1 MAEVSAAA
9 IAGSRRVPDRAA
21 PASTGSLRRRG
32 AWLAVAKQFVA
43 DSPLEGDGFEPLVP
57 QGRRDC
63 PFRDHLDWPTAPSL
77 PRETTYLAREP
88 GVRARFAPAAS
99 QANFRSW
106 RNASISWSATWYC
119 TAPAVTPSTGR
130 AVAGTFGS
138 NPSPSSGESANHR
151 FLRGGARFAP
161 SRPRQ
166 GSSKL
171 LKSSAKTPEVGS
183 ATLGSRR
190 TCAVGS

>member
-77 PRETTYLAREP
+77 PRETTYLARETWSSSPVCSCGESGELPIVAECIYFVVGDLVLYGPRGNSFNWP
-88 GVRARFAPAAS
+88 GRRRDLWFE
-99 QANFRSW
+99 
-106 RNASISWSATWYC
+106 SISLQ
-119 TAPAVTPSTGR
+119 R
-130 AVAGTFGS
+130 
-138 NPSPSSGESANHR
+138 
-151 FLRGGARFAP
+151 
-161 SRPRQ
+161 
-166 GSSKL
+166 
-171 LKSSAKTPEVGS
+171 
-183 ATLGSRR
+183 
-190 TCAVGS
+190 